1 MPIFLLLNY
10 WREQKPFEEM
20 PTFKATIEL
29 IGINPFVFVPEKILA
44 EVLQKAGK
52 EKGPIP
58 IKGIINKNP
67 YRQTLMKYAGHW
79 RLYINTIMLKDS
91 PKRIGETIT
100 ISIEFDPDD
109 RKLSMHP
116 GLAKALAK
124 NKTANKNFKQLPASR
139 QQEIIRYISNL
150 KTAESVERNIIKAIN
165 FLSGNGNF
173 VGRQSL

>member
-1 MPIFLLLNY
+1 MA
-10 WREQKPFEEM
+10 R
-20 PTFKATIEL
+20 FKASIEI

-44 EVLQKAGK
+44 TVLQASGK

-58 IKGIINKNP
+58 IRGVINKNP
-67 YRQTLMKYAGHW
+67 YRQTLVKYAGHW

-100 ISIEFDPDD
+100 ISIEFDPED
-109 RKLSMHP
+109 RKLKMHP
-116 GLAKALAK
+116 ELEKALAK
-124 NKTANKNFKQLPASR
+124 NKTAKENFKKLPSSR

-150 KTAESVERNIIKAIN
+150 KTVESVERNITKAIN
-165 FLSGNGNF
+165 FLSGNGSF

>member
-1 MPIFLLLNY
+1 
-10 WREQKPFEEM
+10 M
-20 PTFKATIEL
+20 PTFKAVIEI

-44 EVLQKAGK
+44 AVLQKAGK

-58 IKGIINKNP
+58 IKGVINKNP
-67 YRQTLMKYAGHW
+67 YRQTLVKYAGHW

-100 ISIEFDPDD
+100 ISIEFDPAD

-116 GLAKALAK
+116 ELGKALAK
-124 NKTANKNFKQLPASR
+124 NKTAKENFKKLPASR

-150 KTAESVERNIIKAIN
+150 KTAESVERNITRAVN
-165 FLSGNGNF
+165 FLSGTGSF
-173 VGRQSL
+173 VGRKKL

>member
-1 MPIFLLLNY
+1 
-10 WREQKPFEEM
+10 M

-58 IKGIINKNP
+58 IKGTINKIP
-67 YRQTLMKYAGHW
+67 YRQTLVKYAGHW

-100 ISIEFDPDD
+100 ISIVFDPDD

-124 NKTANKNFKQLPASR
+124 NKEANKNFKQLPASR

-150 KTAESVERNIIKAIN
+150 KTAESVERNILKAIN
-165 FLSGNGNF
+165 FLSGNGSF

>member
-1 MPIFLLLNY
+1 
-10 WREQKPFEEM
+10 M

-58 IKGIINKNP
+58 IKGTINKIP
-67 YRQTLMKYAGHW
+67 YRQTLVKYAGHW

-100 ISIEFDPDD
+100 ISIVFDPDD

-116 GLAKALAK
+116 RLAKALAK
-124 NKTANKNFKQLPASR
+124 NKEANKNFKQLPASR

-150 KTAESVERNIIKAIN
+150 KTAESVERNILKAIN
-165 FLSGNGNF
+165 FLSGNGSF

>member
-1 MPIFLLLNY
+1 
-10 WREQKPFEEM
+10 M

-44 EVLQKAGK
+44 AVLQQAGK

-58 IKGIINKNP
+58 IKGVINKQP
-67 YRQTLMKYAGHW
+67 YRQTLVKYSGHW

-100 ISIEFDPDD
+100 ISIEFDPAD
-109 RKLSMHP
+109 RKLNMHSEL
-116 GLAKALAK
+116 GKALAK
-124 NKTANKNFKQLPASR
+124 NKTANENFKKLPASR

-150 KTAESVERNIIKAIN
+150 KTAESIERNIARAIN
-165 FLSGNGNF
+165 FLSGNGSF
-173 VGRQSL
+173 VGRQTL